1 MGSLWIRLML
11 CVCAGGPDDGAI
23 SFRNEVMPLL
33 SQGGCNSGP
42 CHGNL
47 NGKGGLK
54 LSLRGENPVLDW
66 KTLTHGL
73 GGRRVN
79 PLNPDESLLLA
90 KASGKTPHEGAIRW
104 KADGQA
110 YRLVRD
116 WIAQGARPDPEG
128 TARVKALRVEPGE
141 IILPPGG
148 GTVSPTITATFE
160 DGKSAEVSLLAT
172 LEPSDAG
179 IRVSLGGER
188 PALVVPAGSQAAVL
202 ARYGSAQ
209 ALLRVWSSAGP
220 AKVARASSHPVD
232 RIVGDRLA
240 GLGIEPAGGVEDGRF
255 LRRVWLDLAGQL
267 PPVARTRDFLADPSA
282 DKRAREVDFLLGQ
295 TAFADLWALH
305 WADLLRVEEK
315 TLDPKGV
322 RAMHGW
328 LRRAFLENMPL
339 DELARELVTARGSTY
354 SQPPANFYRALRD
367 PQTRAEAVAQVF
379 LGVRIACA
387 RCHNH
392 PFDRWTT
399 EDYNAFT
406 EIFTGIDYKVLE
418 NNRSDNLDKHEFN
431 GEQIVYLRRGPP
443 EEPPAKGKKAKAL
456 AKAKAK
462 AKEEAGVVAARV
474 LDGEA
479 PLSGPDMPQALADW
493 MTEPGNPF
501 FARAQANR
509 VWRRL
514 LGRGLVEP
522 EDDFRLANPASHPA
536 LLDHLADFLTRQRFD
551 LRALVRHIAL
561 SDTYARGMDAAHAG
575 ATQDDGM
582 CAATLPR
589 PLPAEQLLDAWAGV
603 LEAPL
608 EFGGY
613 PAGTRTLEVAGIPG
627 PSRRRKSDDLER
639 FLRVFGKPERLLSC
653 DCERTSDPT
662 LAQTLMLV
670 SGQLPQRLLTQS
682 GRLARLSQAAP
693 AAAVEELYL
702 AALCRKPTER
712 ETADCVKLLEG
723 SGDRRLALED
733 LAWALLG
740 SREFLLRW

>member
-1 MGSLWIRLML
+1 MGNLLIPLIL
-11 CVCAGGPDDGAI
+11 HACALGPGTDSV

-54 LSLRGENPVLDW
+54 LSLRGEDPGLDW
-66 KTLTHGL
+66 KTLTHGV

-79 PLNPDESLLLA
+79 PLEPDESLLLS
-90 KASGKTPHEGAIRW
+90 KASGKSPHEGAVRW
-104 KADGQA
+104 KTDGHA
-110 YRLVRD
+110 YRLVRQ
-116 WIAQGARPDPEG
+116 WIAQGAQPDPEG
-128 TARVKALRVEPGE
+128 GPRVRSLRVEPEE

-148 GTVSPTITATFE
+148 GILRPKVTAIFE
-160 DGKSAEVSLLAT
+160 DGKTVEVSLLAT
-172 LEPSDAG
+172 LEPSDPG
-179 IRVSLGGER
+179 IRVSLEGDR

-202 ARYGSAQ
+202 ARHGSAQ

-220 AKVARASSHPVD
+220 SKVARPASHPVD
-232 RIVGDRLA
+232 RIVGQRLA
-240 GLGIEPAGGVEDGRF
+240 SLGIEPAGGVDDGHF

-267 PPVARTRDFLADPSA
+267 PPAARTRAFLTDRNPE
-282 DKRAREVDFLLGQ
+282 KRANEVDFLLAQ
-295 TAFADLWALH
+295 PAFADLWALH

-339 DELARELVTARGSTY
+339 DELARQLVTARGSTY

-406 EIFTGIDYKVLE
+406 EIFSGIDYKVLE
-418 NNRSDNLDKHEFN
+418 NKRADDLDKHEFK
-431 GEQIVYLRRGPP
+431 GEQIVYLRRGPAEAP
-443 EEPPAKGKKAKAL
+443 QANGKKPKPPAKPATP
-456 AKAKAK
+456 
-462 AKEEAGVVAARV
+462 ARV
-474 LDGEA
+474 LDGKSALE
-479 PLSGPDMPQALADW
+479 SPDRPQALADW

-501 FARAQANR
+501 FAKAQANR

-514 LGRGLVEP
+514 MGRGLVEP
-522 EDDFRLANPASHPA
+522 EDDFRLANPASHPE
-536 LLDHLADFLTRQRFD
+536 LLEHLADFLTRHRFD
-551 LRALVRHIAL
+551 LRALARHIAL
-561 SDTYARGMDAAHAG
+561 SETYARGMDTAHAP

-582 CAATLPR
+582 CAASLPR

-603 LEAPL
+603 LESPL

-627 PSRRRKSDDLER
+627 PSRRRKSDDMER

-682 GRLARLSQAAP
+682 ARLDRLARTAP
-693 AAAVEELYL
+693 GAAVEELYL
-702 AALCRKPTER
+702 AALCRMPTNR
-712 ETADCVKLLEG
+712 EVADCVKLLEG
-723 SGDRRLALED
+723 PGNRRLALED

>member
-1 MGSLWIRLML
+1 MGNLLIPLIIHTCSL
-11 CVCAGGPDDGAI
+11 GPGSGMI

-54 LSLRGENPVLDW
+54 LSLRGEDPGLDW
-66 KTLTHGL
+66 KTLTHGV

-79 PLNPDESLLLA
+79 PLAPDESLLLA
-90 KASGKTPHEGAIRW
+90 KASGQTPHEGAVRW
-104 KADGQA
+104 KADGYA
-110 YRLVRD
+110 YRVVRE

-128 TARVKALRVEPGE
+128 GPRVRSLRVEPEE

-148 GTVSPTITATFE
+148 GILRPKVLATLD
-160 DGKSAEVSLLAT
+160 DGRVVETSRLAT
-172 LEPSDAG
+172 LEPSDPG
-179 IRVSLGGER
+179 IRVSVEGNGL
-188 PALVVPAGSQAAVL
+188 ALVVPAGSQAAILV
-202 ARYGSAQ
+202 RHGSAQ

-220 AKVARASSHPVD
+220 AKTARAANHPVD
-232 RIVGDRLA
+232 RIIGQRLA
-240 GLGIEPAGGVEDGRF
+240 SLGIEPAGGVDDGHF

-267 PPVARTRDFLADPSA
+267 PPAERTRNFLADRSPE
-282 DKRAREVDFLLGQ
+282 KRANEVDYLLGQ
-295 TAFADLWALH
+295 PAFADLWALH

-322 RAMHGW
+322 RAMHAW

-339 DELARELVTARGSTY
+339 DELARALVTARGSTY
-354 SQPPANFYRALRD
+354 SHPPANFYRALRD

-399 EDYNAFT
+399 DDYNAFT
-406 EIFTGIDYKVLE
+406 EIFSAIDYKVLE
-418 NNRSDNLDKHEFN
+418 NKRADDLDKHEFK

-443 EEPPAKGKKAKAL
+443 EEPQGKGKKAKAPE
-456 AKAKAK
+456 KPITP
-462 AKEEAGVVAARV
+462 ARV
-474 LDGEA
+474 LDGPTA
-479 PLSGPDMPQALADW
+479 LKGPDTPQDLADW
-493 MTEPGNPF
+493 MTKPGNPF
-501 FARAQANR
+501 FAKAQANR

-514 LGRGLVEP
+514 MGRGLVEP
-522 EDDFRLANPASHPA
+522 EDDFRLANPASHPE
-536 LLDHLADFLTRQRFD
+536 LLEHLADFLARNRFD

-561 SDTYARGMDAAHAG
+561 TETYARGIDKAHATV
-575 ATQDDGM
+575 TQDDGM

-589 PLPAEQLLDAWAGV
+589 PIPAEQLLDAWAGV

-608 EFGGY
+608 DFSGY

-682 GRLARLSQAAP
+682 VRLDRLAQTAP
-693 AAAVEELYL
+693 GSAVAELYL
-702 AALCRKPTER
+702 AALCRKPTDR
-712 ETADCVKLLEG
+712 ELTDCLKLLEG
-723 SGDRRLALED
+723 ASDRRIALED